1 MSDGGAREGARG
13 RPKERI
19 ETGEMR
25 AVGREDFDGQN
36 RKAFPEKGRTAGRN
50 LTIFKSLVLA
60 VLVVITFYGMLNR
73 GLVGVERWLP
83 VAAAILG
90 LVFITLFV
98 ADYFADVPRIAWVL
112 VGLLVVLVAVKGLSL
127 TWSIG
132 RTETVQELLRSSV
145 YLAAFA
151 LAAASLSSWR
161 LVGPF
166 IDGMNLT
173 AGAVAGYGVIQKVNP
188 VEYPSNSTDGI
199 RVGSTMEY
207 ANTVAVVLGMGI
219 ALGLG
224 RMTQLRNP
232 VVRGL
237 YAALILVFG
246 AILYLTFSRGGML
259 SLAAGLVVLF
269 AVSGRRL
276 EMFGSLLLISG
287 PLAWLAWRVQGL
299 DTFFEYVS
307 EEAPRAADGA
317 TFRNYLVIAAIQ
329 AFLLQTI
336 YAFLVGRYELAPAL
350 RRSLGVVAAVAVL
363 VGAGALGFVVYGGQ
377 QGSDELLGAFS
388 RKVEDTDDVRNRL
401 TSLSSNSRSTYW
413 RVAWEEWKEH
423 PLTGTGAGTFQYTWL
438 ENRPGFGGVK
448 QVHNVYLEQGTETGI
463 VAFLAL
469 GGFAALLLGYAAR
482 AAWRMRS
489 GEAGERRVLLAGL
502 TAAATVYLISSALEW
517 HWYIP
522 PSTIY
527 FFILAGVT
535 IRLAARPEGPLSNGY
550 QGEELRSRDD
560 GD

>member
-1 MSDGGAREGARG
+1 MSDGEGRG
-13 RPKERI
+13 RPKARI

-25 AVGREDFDGQN
+25 VIGRDRDGET
-36 RKAFPEKGRTAGRN
+36 FPEKERAAGRS

-60 VLVVITFYGMLNR
+60 ILVVITLYGVLNR
-73 GLVGVERWLP
+73 GLAGIERWLP

-98 ADYFADVPRIAWVL
+98 AGYFADVPRIVWVL
-112 VGLLVVLVAVKGLSL
+112 VGLLVVLVAVKGLSI
-127 TWSIG
+127 TWSIS
-132 RTETVQELLRSSV
+132 RTETVQELLRSSM

-151 LAAASLSSWR
+151 LAAVSLSSWR

-166 IDGMNLT
+166 VDGMSLI
-173 AGAVAGYGVIQKVNP
+173 AGAVAGYGVLQKVNQ
-188 VEYPSNSTDGI
+188 VEYPSNTADGV
-199 RVGSTMEY
+199 RVGSTLEY
-207 ANTVAVVLGMGI
+207 ANTVAVVLGMGL

-232 VVRGL
+232 VARGL

-246 AILYLTFSRGGML
+246 VILYLTFSRGGML
-259 SLAAGLVVLF
+259 SLAVGLVVLF

-287 PLAWLAWRVQGL
+287 PLVWLVWQVQGFE
-299 DTFFEYVS
+299 TFFGYFP
-307 EEAPRAADGA
+307 EEAPRVADGEA
-317 TFRNYLVIAAIQ
+317 FRNHLVIAVVQ
-329 AFLLQTI
+329 AFLLQTV
-336 YAFLVGRYELAPAL
+336 YAFLVARYELAPAL
-350 RRSLGVVAAVAVL
+350 RRSLGIAAVVAVL
-363 VGAGALGFVVYGGQ
+363 IGVSALGFVVFGGQ
-377 QGSDELLGAFS
+377 RGSDEVLGAFS
-388 RKVEDTDDVRNRL
+388 RKVEDTQDVRDRL

-482 AAWRMRS
+482 ATWRMRS
-489 GEAGERRVLLAGL
+489 VEAGERRVLLTGL
-502 TAAATVYLISSALEW
+502 TAAATVYLVSSALEW

-535 IRLAARPEGPLSNGY
+535 IRLAARPEGPLSNGH
-550 QGEELRSRDD
+550 QAEEPRGRAASD
-560 GD
+560 

>member
-1 MSDGGAREGARG
+1 
-13 RPKERI
+13 
-19 ETGEMR
+19 MR
-25 AVGREDFDGQN
+25 AVGRVDSGGQN
-36 RKAFPEKGRTAGRN
+36 GKASPEKGRTAGRN

-60 VLVVITFYGMLNR
+60 VLVIITFYGMLNR

-145 YLAAFA
+145 YLAVFA

-166 IDGMNLT
+166 VDVMNLT

-199 RVGSTMEY
+199 RVGSTLEY
-207 ANTVAVVLGMGI
+207 VNTVAVVLGMGI

-232 VVRGL
+232 AARGL

-246 AILYLTFSRGGML
+246 AMLYLTFSRGGML

-287 PLAWLAWRVQGL
+287 PLAWLMWRVQGL

-317 TFRNYLVIAAIQ
+317 TFRNYLIAAAIQ
-329 AFLLQTI
+329 AFLLQII
-336 YAFLVGRYELAPAL
+336 YAFLVGRYELAPTL
-350 RRSLGVVAAVAVL
+350 CRSLGVAAAVIVL

-377 QGSDELLGAFS
+377 QDSDEVPGAFET
-388 RKVEDTDDVRNRL
+388 VEDASDRL

-448 QVHNVYLEQGTETGI
+448 QVHNAYLEQGTETGI

-482 AAWRMRS
+482 AAWRTRF
-489 GEAGERRVLLAGL
+489 GEAGEQRVLLAGL
-502 TAAATVYLISSALEW
+502 TAAATVYLVSSGLDW

-550 QGEELRSRDD
+550 QGEELRGRAG

>member
-13 RPKERI
+13 GPKERI

-25 AVGREDFDGQN
+25 AVGRVDSGGQN
-36 RKAFPEKGRTAGRN
+36 GKASPEKGRTAGRN

-73 GLVGVERWLP
+73 GLAGVERWLP

-98 ADYFADVPRIAWVL
+98 ADYFADMPRIAWVL

-166 IDGMNLT
+166 VDGMNLT
-173 AGAVAGYGVIQKVNP
+173 AGTVAGYGVLQKVNP
-188 VEYPSNSTDGI
+188 VEYPTNSTDGI
-199 RVGSTMEY
+199 RVGSTLEY

-232 VVRGL
+232 AVRGM
-237 YAALILVFG
+237 YAALILIFG

-287 PLAWLAWRVQGL
+287 PLAWLVWRVQGL

-317 TFRNYLVIAAIQ
+317 TFRNYLIVAAIQ
-329 AFLLQTI
+329 AFLLQAV
-336 YAFLVGRYELAPAL
+336 YAFLVGRYELAPTL
-350 RRSLGVVAAVAVL
+350 RRSLGVAAAVIVL
-363 VGAGALGFVVYGGQ
+363 MGAGALGFVVYGGQ

-388 RKVEDTDDVRNRL
+388 RKVEDTDDVRDRL
-401 TSLSSNSRSTYW
+401 TSLSSNSRSNYW
-413 RVAWEEWKEH
+413 RVAWEEWKEQ

-489 GEAGERRVLLAGL
+489 GEAGERRVLLTGL
-502 TAAATVYLISSALEW
+502 TAAATVYLVSSALEW

-550 QGEELRSRDD
+550 QAEEPQGRAG